1 MNLHN
6 DLLSVHIP
14 HDCAHCCRKCTQRTQ
29 ACVDFYPVNSR
40 VFLDYVL
47 AYLKENTPR
56 SNDKIMK
63 RHYGKDLLYKR
74 YGFYDDGITSLDTYY
89 VQMIN
94 DTLEQ
99 IRLGNRAYVY
109 SIWQIQDVLR
119 YEPYIQVRYIPDAG
133 AYEIKLENN
142 K

>member
-6 DLLSVHIP
+6 DLLRAHIP
-14 HDCAHCCRKCTQRTQ
+14 HDCSQCCRKCPQRTT
-29 ACVDFYPVNSR
+29 ACTDFYPSNSR
-40 VFLDYVL
+40 IFLDYVL
-47 AYLKENTPR
+47 TYLKENTPR
-56 SNDKIMK
+56 SQDKVMK
-63 RHYGKDLLYKR
+63 RYYGKDLLYNR

-99 IRLGNRAYVY
+99 IRLGHRTYLY

-119 YEPYIQVRYIPDAG
+119 YEPHIQVRYISDAG
-133 AYEIKLENN
+133 AYEIRLEDN